1 MVIFIILVQL
11 FSTFFISRHINELLK
26 LCGVPK
32 SIIFA
37 NLKEES
43 GNFDFHTRGY
53 CCVVCC
59 HFLSDNWR
67 EKRSMPLTGLRC
79 CVRVLKILAAHQ
91 LKIAVL
97 LRYSVI
103 LVHFFKFK
111 CFSLLNNQFLPH
123 SAKKFHFRISSH
135 FNCFIFIDE

>member
-59 HFLSDNWR
+59 HFLSDNRR

-79 CVRVLKILAAHQ
+79 CVRVLKILAVPW
-91 LKIAVL
+91 LKTAALGTDTSWKLRGGAVSHGPVHL
-97 LRYSVI
+97 GRRGNGGSVTED
-103 LVHFFKFK
+103 
-111 CFSLLNNQFLPH
+111 
-123 SAKKFHFRISSH
+123 AGE
-135 FNCFIFIDE
+135 DGY